1 MKKKTLVKSLETE
14 NFSVSIDRASIEY
27 QSSQVDSNQKLL
39 SQFRSVEKQ
48 FRLIENLENLNLSK
62 TE

>member
-39 SQFRSVEKQ
+39 SQFRSVERQIRSIK
-48 FRLIENLENLNLSK
+48 NLEKSIF
-62 TE
+62 